1 MNVFK
6 IQYEQILGGDLM
18 VQKEEFFECVEDA
31 ADRMKELSECK
42 WLKDIKSIPQSDC
55 EISANNKGQI
65 TLIEVSNGW
74 STNRFTAYMSAE
86 QVTPKKKRQC
96 VALHFTVFMDVP
108 NVVGETDDEAE
119 RNAMEMVKDDIDAIH
134 EIAKKHGGGCLLKV
148 TEFHD

>member
-31 ADRMKELSECK
+31 SDRMKELSECK
-42 WLKDIKSIPQSDC
+42 WFKDITSMPNSDS
-55 EISANNKGQI
+55 EISTNHKGQI